1 MHVWLLLAAA
11 LAVDPEAGNNK
22 FDATFD
28 APLGERIMAV
38 SSAVGCSLDDAN
50 GVVSGKCSAP
60 LTSITVDSEPT
71 KTEHFQ
77 QWATNKKVDPKECRI
92 DVKLDGIKASLD
104 GTPFTA
110 EVPFTVCGRART
122 DGKPEKLTG
131 SATTLPDGRI
141 RIRARVAQFNREK
154 YRIGPKWTDGWL
166 SRVQQLAP
174 VVAPVGSIDISIFA
188 VKVNPQ
194 EASK

>member
-38 SSAVGCSLDDAN
+38 SSAVGCSLTFDD
-50 GVVSGKCSAP
+50 GVAKGSCSAP

-92 DVKLDGIKASLD
+92 EARFDALKASLD
-104 GTPFTA
+104 GKPFTA
-110 EVPFTVCGRART
+110 EVPFTVCGKARS

-131 SATTLPDGRI
+131 TAVSLPDGRI
-141 RIRARVAQFNREK
+141 RIRAHVASFNREK